1 MKKKIL
7 RDFKS
12 LRTSLVLAAST
23 MLLTVGQAS
32 AQCPATELTS
42 GLRLPLSVTQSNQDN
57 LLVSESG
64 TTTPNTGRISIIDL
78 NGNRRT
84 LLDGL
89 PSGINDVNERSGPA
103 GLFMRG
109 RTLYAV
115 VGVGDVAIGG
125 PPGTGTALPNP
136 NPPSSPIFSSVL
148 ALHFSAAVEQNTS
161 GFTLSLTDQQALASG
176 EIVVLTNESNEKLT
190 IELIADFPNYT
201 PNPTPTVPGN
211 VRLSNPFDLVVVDDQ
226 IYVTDGGQNMVRKV
240 DIPTGAFS
248 VLASFPQIANPLF
261 PLGPPFID
269 AVPTGIRYADGQLLV
284 TLLRGVPF
292 PPGTSTVQAIDPE
305 SGDQAPLITGLKT
318 AIDVL
323 AINEADDTDH
333 LVLQH
338 ASVGPFFGS
347 PGVLLRFA
355 TPGSAPVVVANCFTR
370 PTSMVLDEKTG
381 MLYVTEFSGRL
392 VSIALTQ

>member
-1 MKKKIL
+1 MKNKIL
-7 RDFKS
+7 HAFTS
-12 LRTSLVLAAST
+12 LEFSLVLAAAVI
-23 MLLTVGQAS
+23 LLTAGQAS

-42 GLRLPLSVTQSNQDN
+42 GLRLPLSITQSNQDN

-64 TTTPNTGRISIIDL
+64 TTSPNTGRVSIIDL

-109 RTLYAV
+109 RTLYALI
-115 VGVGDVAIGG
+115 GVGDVAIGG
-125 PPGTGTALPNP
+125 PAGTGTSLPNP

-148 ALHFSAAVEQNTS
+148 ALHFSAEVEKNTS
-161 GFTLSLTDQQALASG
+161 GFSLSLADQQALAGG
-176 EIVVLTNESNEKLT
+176 ENVTLTNDLNEKLT

-201 PNPTPTVPGN
+201 PNPTPAVPGN
-211 VRLSNPFDLVVVDDQ
+211 VRLSNPFDLVVVGDQ
-226 IYVTDGGQNMVRKV
+226 IYLTDGGQNMVRKV

-248 VLASFPQIANPLF
+248 VLASFGQVANPLT

-269 AVPTGIRYADGQLLV
+269 AVPTGIRYVDGQLLV
-284 TLLRGVPF
+284 TLLRGLPF
-292 PPGTSTVQAIDPE
+292 PPGTSNVQVVDPE
-305 SGDQAPLITGLKT
+305 SGVQAPLITGLKT

-323 AINEADDTDH
+323 AFNEGDDTDH

-338 ASVGPFFGS
+338 ASAGPFFGS

-355 TPGSAPVVVANCFTR
+355 TPNSAPTVVGNCFTR

-381 MLYVTEFSGRL
+381 MVYITEFAGR
-392 VSIALTQ
+392 VVGISVAP